1 MSSKEWLVEMLAK
14 SALFGPLA
22 PEERRSIAQ
31 EMREIQFNA
40 GQIVFGRGDPGRDIY
55 LVGEGRVRLSVL
67 TPEGREL
74 SFAHAEAGQIFG
86 EIAVL
91 DGGVRTADAT
101 AVTKVAAHTLSKPS
115 LIRLIEAS
123 PQVRQSV
130 ISFLC
135 ARVREADQQLEG
147 IALYP
152 IEVRLAR
159 LFLTAAR
166 QKAGAD
172 ASGRITIDLPIS
184 QSELALLI
192 GASRPKVNAALS
204 LLEDSSA
211 IERRD
216 KAFVCDIDELEMI
229 AGVA

>member
-1 MSSKEWLVEMLAK
+1 MSLKDVLTEMLGRT
-14 SALFGPLA
+14 ALFGPLEA
-22 PEERRSIAQ
+22 DERRTIAQ
-31 EMREIQFNA
+31 EMREVQYVA
-40 GQIVFGRGDPGRDIY
+40 GQIVFGRGDPGREIY
-55 LVGEGRVRLSVL
+55 LVSEGRVRLSVL

-91 DGGVRTADAT
+91 DGGLRTADAT
-101 AVTKVAAHTLSKPS
+101 AVTKVLAHTLSKAA
-115 LIRLIEAS
+115 LVRLIES
-123 PQVRQSV
+123 RPLVRQSV

-159 LFLTAAR
+159 FFLAAAR

-172 ASGRITIDLPIS
+172 ASGRVVIELPIS

-192 GASRPKVNAALS
+192 GASRPKVNAALA
-204 LLEDSSA
+204 LLEDQGA
-211 IERRD
+211 ITRGARTFTCHME
-216 KAFVCDIDELEMI
+216 ELQTM
-229 AGVA
+229 AGEA